1 MDEPSGAT
9 EKETGEIPLADLEE
23 VMRFVKADASNL
35 LNDLLRGIS
44 MWGLTALM
52 AFFLASVWLVLAQV
66 ILHYAHPYGALPE
79 VLDVLYLSYGF
90 AIGSAC
96 LGVALF
102 WRYQSLRKRYS
113 RLAEIAGNLR

>member
-1 MDEPSGAT
+1 
-9 EKETGEIPLADLEE
+9 
-23 VMRFVKADASNL
+23 
-35 LNDLLRGIS
+35 

-66 ILHYAHPYGALPE
+66 ILDYAHPYGSLPQ

-90 AIGSAC
+90 AIGSAS
-96 LGVALF
+96 LGFALF
-102 WRYQSLRKRYS
+102 WRYYSLRKRYA